1 MSARARPLPAARSP
15 AGDPGYRSGGGGQ
28 PDLVL
33 ELDSVTMT
41 YSSQPPVA
49 ALRGVS
55 LAVARGELL
64 AITGPSGSGKST
76 LLHLM
81 GTLDRPST
89 GTVRITGLDV
99 AAMSDREV
107 SALRAARIGFVFQ
120 QFFLAEHATALDN
133 VTDGLLYTGAGLAER
148 RLRAAEALARVGLGH
163 KLSARPTQLSG
174 GERQRVAIARAL
186 AGSPAIVLADEPT
199 GNLDSATGQSILDL
213 LSELHDEGATII
225 VITHDHAIAARL
237 PRQIDMLDG
246 RITADTTRAAASQPA
261 GRGGGAAAMSVTVT
275 PAPQKL
281 RPPDLAR
288 LAGVGLRTRKL
299 RAALS
304 GLGIAIGVAAI
315 VAVLGLSASSQ
326 AGLNAEIARL
336 GTNLLTVTNGQ
347 NFTGGTAELPKAAP
361 AMIARLPA
369 VNQVQDTGTVTASAY
384 RSPLIPAVDTN
395 ALSVDAASLGL
406 PAAAS
411 TSIARGSYLNAA
423 TAREPVAVLGSAA
436 AQRLGIDRVWPGE
449 RIWVG
454 GQWFYVTGI
463 LNPAA
468 VLTPQIDSSV
478 LVGYPAARKYLGF
491 DGHPST
497 IYVRAATSQVNA
509 VDNLLAAQASPET
522 PAASTSPSPPPPW
535 SPRLTPR
542 AHSTS
547 CSSAWARSPC
557 WSAPSASPTSWSSP
571 SSSGARRSGCA
582 APSAPPRATS
592 ASSSCPR
599 PSCSPPPAAPPASS
613 SARPPPPST
622 PPAKAGPSSSPPS
635 PGAAGSAQRSSSA
648 PPPGC
653 SPPCAPPACHP
664 PRRYGP
670 SNTAC

>member
-133 VTDGLLYTGAGLAER
+133 VADGLLYAGAGLAER

-509 VDNLLAAQASPET
+509 VDNLLAAQASPEN
-522 PAASTSPSPPPPW
+522 PSGVDVSQPSTA
-535 SPRLTPR
+535 LV
-542 AHSTS
+542 AQ
-547 CSSAWARSPC
+547 ADAQ
-557 WSAPSASPTSWSSP
+557 
-571 SSSGARRSGCA
+571 GAFNVLFLGLGAVALLVGAIGVANIMVISVLERRSEIGLRRALGATKGHIRIQFLSEAILLA
-582 APSAPPRATS
+582 A
-592 ASSSCPR
+592 
-599 PSCSPPPAAPPASS
+599 
-613 SARPPPPST
+613 
-622 PPAKAGPSSSPPS
+622 AG
-635 PGAAGSAQRSSSA
+635 GAAGVVLGAAATAVYAASKGWAIIIPALAWGGGLGAALLIGAAAGLLPALRA
-648 PPPGC
+648 ARM
-653 SPPCAPPACHP
+653 SPTQALW
-664 PRRYGP
+664 
-670 SNTAC
+670 TL